1 MFLLKC
7 INSSVLRLLL
17 PSRNKILRPP
27 TSLPRRRCIH
37 VIEIADH
44 ELSPSDDTHLED
56 QPDPQQFEDACED
69 ETDPILDCINSQH
82 HQEEDMN
89 NALHAYNVIAS
100 PTQAD
105 TP

>member
-1 MFLLKC
+1 M
-7 INSSVLRLLL
+7 
-17 PSRNKILRPP
+17 
-27 TSLPRRRCIH
+27 PRRRHIH

-69 ETDPILDCINSQH
+69 ETDPILDCINSRH

-89 NALHAYNVIAS
+89 NALQAYNVIAS
-100 PTQAD
+100 PTPVD
-105 TP
+105 TPQQSINSVHTHLFYHVAQAKQA